1 MHVLQV
7 LGEEGLVPGLLS
19 ALCAADEV
27 IRIAALRLV
36 SCPDGMRTMFSF
48 DENYRS

>member
-1 MHVLQV
+1 MNWLKV

-19 ALCAADEV
+19 SLCAADEV

-36 SCPDGMRTMFSF
+36 GHPAVHIFKFGLV
-48 DENYRS
+48 